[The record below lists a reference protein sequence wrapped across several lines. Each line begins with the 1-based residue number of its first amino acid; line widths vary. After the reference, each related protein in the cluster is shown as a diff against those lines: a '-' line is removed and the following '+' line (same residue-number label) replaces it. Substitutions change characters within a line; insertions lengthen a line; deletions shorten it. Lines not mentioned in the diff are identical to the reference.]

1 MRRKFSERYGFLKLK
16 DVFQIQSIDND
27 LKNRLW
33 NQIQEY
39 YFDSIEVDLDI
50 SISPYDV
57 KRYIGGTS
65 RIIVKGQ
72 SFNQIEKDEDYHFF
86 RKIYDAFFK
95 MNVKPSSFL
104 NDININIQERY
115 NAMQWYEIYDFI
127 EYISEIYPI
136 EKRNINFKK
145 SINEVLKSE
154 MSAYRFVD
162 NYITPIIDE
171 VEIQEVEEA
180 LEIEYNG
187 AKRHLSNALELLSDR
202 ENPDYPNSIKESIS
216 AVEAVAKEIT
226 GKDTDLSKC
235 LKAMDLDLNK
245 QFKTAM
251 DNMYGWTC
259 KEDGIRHG
267 HTGEE
272 LKTSFEEAK
281 YMLVTCSAFVNY
293 MIAKKGQK

>member
-1 MRRKFSERYGFLKLK
+1 MRRKFSERYGFSEIQK
-16 DVFQIQSIDND
+16 VFQIKNIDQG

-33 NQIQEY
+33 NRVNKYYINGIDSEDGYPYKLKYQKDYDFFIQIYDE
-39 YFDSIEVDLDI
+39 FFKEDSAPEPKL
-50 SISPYDV
+50 
-57 KRYIGGTS
+57 S
-65 RIIVKGQ
+65 RIV
-72 SFNQIEKDEDYHFF
+72 EKFKKEFF
-86 RKIYDAFFK
+86 TFT
-95 MNVKPSSFL
+95 
-104 NDININIQERY
+104 
-115 NAMQWYEIYDFI
+115 WYEIYNFI
-127 EYISEIYPI
+127 EYITNIYTKV
-136 EKRNINFKK
+136 ELNTNFQKDINK
-145 SINEVLKSE
+145 VLEEE

-162 NYITPIIDE
+162 GYIAPIIEE
-171 VEIQEVEEA
+171 VEIQEIEEA

-187 AKRHLSNALELLSDR
+187 AKRHLSNALEFLSDR

-226 GKDTDLSKC
+226 GKETDLASC
-235 LKAMDLDLNK
+235 LKAMNLDLNK

-251 DNMYGWTC
+251 TNMYGWTC

-281 YMLVTCSAFVNY
+281 YMLVICSAFVNY